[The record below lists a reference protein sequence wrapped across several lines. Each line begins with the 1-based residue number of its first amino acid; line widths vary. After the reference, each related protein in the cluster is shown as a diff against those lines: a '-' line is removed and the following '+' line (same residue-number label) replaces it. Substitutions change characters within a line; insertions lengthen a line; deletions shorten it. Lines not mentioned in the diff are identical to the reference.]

1 MGGELEQQ
9 EKRSFRHKK
18 KRFAVLLVI
27 LLTAALAVSTA
38 FAIDTAPI
46 NRVQAYRSIQLIG
59 AHVQH
64 LYEKSIYAF
73 RRLYGVDN
81 FDACCSA
88 TTAQSAGPYNACHSS
103 MELTPMERPGRPW
116 EEHRHWL
123 QGETPFNG
131 SQYVIIDTTTNDS
144 YHWGFSGNENGV
156 TPKFGVTTRWA
167 LLNGWWKDHTW
178 LLLYECV

>member
-1 MGGELEQQ
+1 MAGELEQQ
-9 EKRSFRHKK
+9 DKRSFRQKK

-27 LLTAALAVSTA
+27 LLTIALAVSTA
-38 FAIDTAPI
+38 FAIDTDPVY
-46 NRVQAYRSIQLIG
+46 RGQAYRSIQLIG
-59 AHVQH
+59 AHLHH

-73 RRLYGVDN
+73 RRLYRVDN
-81 FDACCSA
+81 FEG
-88 TTAQSAGPYNACHSS
+88 QSAGPYNACHSS
-103 MELTPMERPGRPW
+103 MGLTPMERPGRPW

-123 QGETPFNG
+123 QGEAPFNG
-131 SQYVIIDTTTNDS
+131 SQYVIVDTTTNGS

-178 LLLYECV
+178 LLLYDCV